1 MRTLESLKSIFKD
14 KLFKI
19 PDYQR
24 GYAWQKKQLIEFWED
39 IINLPIDKY
48 HYTGLISLKEVSKK
62 EYSNE
67 SWIAEKWLIEDKDY
81 TPFHIVDGQQRL
93 TTIIIFI
100 NEIVEFLKRLPEN
113 KGKLEENI
121 YLGVFNLKEIRES
134 YLLIKKPPEF
144 MFNSYKFG
152 YEVDNPSFKYLKHR
166 ILGEP
171 DSESIEET
179 FYTLNLDNA
188 KIFFKDNI
196 CKYYDSYGIK
206 GIESLFKKT
215 TQNLMFNLY
224 EIEENFDVHV
234 AFETMNNRGKKLS
247 NLELLKNRLI
257 YLTTLYGDNEIDE
270 DTKILLRNDINSA
283 WKEIYMQLGR
293 NKENPLSD
301 DAYLY
306 AHWIIYFQYKRKKGN
321 DYINF
326 LLDEK
331 FTPKNIFL
339 KEDIVED
346 SIREIKEV
354 RDIDENE
361 LEIENDLDISFKKA
375 KLSPEEILDY
385 VRSLKTTAKHWYNSF
400 NPMQSND
407 LTKDEKI
414 WIDRLNRINI
424 SYFRPLVVASFL
436 RNDISSEERVQ
447 LFKEIER
454 FIFIVFRLG
463 RAPSNYKNSE
473 YYGFARKLRKKEVR
487 IEEVCENIKNRVEEW
502 SEASTRFDIK
512 PFKNYISK
520 KFKDGNGFYDWNGL
534 HYFLYEYEYD
544 KVLKDGNKKID
555 WNLFVKNDK
564 DKVSIEHIYP
574 QTPTNKE
581 WINVFQDYTEEQR
594 KILNGTLGNLLP
606 LSRSKNSSMQN
617 DSFDK
622 KKSNINKEHTGYID
636 GSHSEIEVSMYEK
649 WEAEQILDRGLKLIN
664 FMERR
669 WNIKFEDDVSKKEF
683 LFLNFM

>member
-14 KLFKI
+14 RLFKI

-121 YLGVFNLKEIRES
+121 YLGVFNLKEIREA

-196 CKYYDSYGIK
+196 CKYYESYGIK

-270 DTKILLRNDINSA
+270 DTKSLLRNDINSA
-283 WKEIYMQLGR
+283 WKEIYR
-293 NKENPLSD
+293 
-301 DAYLY
+301 
-306 AHWIIYFQYKRKKGN
+306 
-321 DYINF
+321 
-326 LLDEK
+326 
-331 FTPKNIFL
+331 
-339 KEDIVED
+339 
-346 SIREIKEV
+346 
-354 RDIDENE
+354 
-361 LEIENDLDISFKKA
+361 
-375 KLSPEEILDY
+375 
-385 VRSLKTTAKHWYNSF
+385 
-400 NPMQSND
+400 
-407 LTKDEKI
+407 
-414 WIDRLNRINI
+414 
-424 SYFRPLVVASFL
+424 
-436 RNDISSEERVQ
+436 
-447 LFKEIER
+447 
-454 FIFIVFRLG
+454 
-463 RAPSNYKNSE
+463 
-473 YYGFARKLRKKEVR
+473 
-487 IEEVCENIKNRVEEW
+487 
-502 SEASTRFDIK
+502 
-512 PFKNYISK
+512 
-520 KFKDGNGFYDWNGL
+520 
-534 HYFLYEYEYD
+534 
-544 KVLKDGNKKID
+544 
-555 WNLFVKNDK
+555 
-564 DKVSIEHIYP
+564 
-574 QTPTNKE
+574 
-581 WINVFQDYTEEQR
+581 
-594 KILNGTLGNLLP
+594 
-606 LSRSKNSSMQN
+606 
-617 DSFDK
+617 
-622 KKSNINKEHTGYID
+622 
-636 GSHSEIEVSMYEK
+636 
-649 WEAEQILDRGLKLIN
+649 
-664 FMERR
+664 
-669 WNIKFEDDVSKKEF
+669 
-683 LFLNFM
+683 